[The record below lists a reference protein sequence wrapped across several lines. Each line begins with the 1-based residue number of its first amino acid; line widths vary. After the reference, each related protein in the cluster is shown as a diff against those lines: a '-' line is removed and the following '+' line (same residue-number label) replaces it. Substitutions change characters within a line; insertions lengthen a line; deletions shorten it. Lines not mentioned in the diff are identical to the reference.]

1 VKRLKFDKSVLFL
14 LIIIAVLGGVG
25 TTAVLFLR
33 TDVVKTAIENDQII
47 KPLFIVESGGKAL
60 STYVFLYYPQTRRA
74 ALFDIPSE
82 TGLIISS
89 LKKVAGIGVLFKP
102 NDPVPYRNEISK
114 LLSTDLSIYFV
125 LSLDGLAEIADL
137 MDGLELFIP
146 NPVELDVG
154 GSAVL
159 FPQGAAMFDGDK
171 VKSYF
176 SYEDPNEGEGDAVT
190 RRQKAFI
197 ALLTRISERSDYV
210 SKPEVLSKFHARFRT
225 NIGREAMKRLIG
237 ALSGLDAER
246 VTPSRV
252 QGTSRNVQG
261 EMLIFPHYD
270 GELLKDIVRQNLN
283 ALANSESSGGGGE
296 RIFTL
301 EIKNGT
307 SVKGLAKRAASLYES
322 FGYEVLS
329 YGNAETEENAE
340 TVLID
345 RFGNAEAAADV
356 AQVIKCASVAKPG
369 TGEEGAE
376 GGADFVLVLG
386 KDFNGR
392 YCVQ

>member
-1 VKRLKFDKSVLFL
+1 LKKIKFDKSILFL
-14 LIIIAVLGGVG
+14 LIILAVLAGVG
-25 TTAVLFLR
+25 TTSVLFLR
-33 TDVVKTAIENDQII
+33 TDVVKTAIENDQIL
-47 KPLFIVESGGKAL
+47 KSLFVVESGGKAL
-60 STYVFLYYPQTRRA
+60 GTYVFLYYPATRRA
-74 ALFDIPSE
+74 ALFDVPAE

-114 LLSTDLSIYFV
+114 LLSTDLSLHFV
-125 LSLDGLAEIADL
+125 LSLEGLGEITDL

-146 NPVELDVG
+146 NPVELDVQ
-154 GSAVL
+154 GSPVL
-159 FPQGAAMFDGDK
+159 FPKGVAMFDGDK

-176 SYEDPNEGEGDAVT
+176 SYEDPAEAENEVVT

-197 ALLTRISERSDYV
+197 AILTRISERSDYL
-210 SKPEVLSKFHARFRT
+210 SEPEVLSRFQARFKT
-225 NIGREAMKRLIG
+225 NAGKEAMKRFIG
-237 ALSGLDAER
+237 ALAGLDAER
-246 VTPSRV
+246 VSPSRV
-252 QGTSRNVQG
+252 QGTSRIVEG
-261 EMLIFPHYD
+261 LPLIFPHYD

-283 ALANSESSGGGGE
+283 ALANSETSGGGE

-307 SVKGLAKRAASLYES
+307 AVKGLAKRAASLYES
-322 FGYEVLS
+322 FGYEVLAF
-329 YGNAETEENAE
+329 GNAETEDNSE

-345 RFGNAEAAADV
+345 RFGNEDAAADV
-356 AQVIKCASVAKPG
+356 AQVIKCPSVAKPG
-369 TGEEGAE
+369 AEEKAAE

-392 YCVQ
+392 YCVR

>member
-1 VKRLKFDKSVLFL
+1 LKQLKFDKSILFL
-14 LIIIAVLGGVG
+14 LIILVVLAGVG

-33 TDVVKTAIENDQII
+33 TDVVKTAIENDQIL
-47 KPLFIVESGGKAL
+47 KSLFVVESGGKAL
-60 STYVFLYYPQTRRA
+60 GSYVFLYYPATRRA
-74 ALFDIPSE
+74 AIFDIPAE

-114 LLSTDLSIYFV
+114 LLSTDLSLHFV
-125 LSLDGLAEIADL
+125 LSLEAFGEIVDL

-146 NPVELDVG
+146 NPVELDVQ
-154 GSAVL
+154 GSPVL
-159 FPQGAAMFDGDK
+159 FPQGVAMFDGDK
-171 VKSYF
+171 VKNYF
-176 SYEDPNEGEGDAVT
+176 SYEDPNEAENDAVT

-197 ALLTRISERSDYV
+197 AFLTRISERSDYL
-210 SKPEVLSKFHARFRT
+210 SKPEVLSRFQARFRT
-225 NIGREAMKRLIG
+225 NAGKEAMKRFIG

-252 QGTSRNVQG
+252 QGTSRNVEG
-261 EMLIFPHYD
+261 KTLIFPHYD

-283 ALANSESSGGGGE
+283 ALANSETSGGGE

-301 EIKNGT
+301 EIRNGT
-307 SVKGLAKRAASLYES
+307 AVKGLAKRAASLYES
-322 FGYEVLS
+322 FGYEVLAF
-329 YGNAETEENAE
+329 GNAETEDNAE

-345 RFGNAEAAADV
+345 RFGNGDAAADV
-356 AQVIKCASVAKPG
+356 AQVIKCPSVAKPG
-369 TGEEGAE
+369 LEEKAAE

-392 YCVQ
+392 YCVR